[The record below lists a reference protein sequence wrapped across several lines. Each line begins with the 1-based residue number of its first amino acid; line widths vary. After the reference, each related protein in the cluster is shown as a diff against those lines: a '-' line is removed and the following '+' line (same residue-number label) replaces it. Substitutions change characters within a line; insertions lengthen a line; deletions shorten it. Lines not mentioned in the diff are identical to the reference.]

1 LYFHQPEDYWFLPPT
16 DPEAWWADHFD
27 IQVVRDAADWRE
39 GLKRELASRSSDIR
53 AVAAIGDAPMLG
65 EVFEADRVNPAG
77 LVNRTHIARTRKT
90 PYEIACMQQASHLA
104 AVAHLAAERTFGEGR
119 SEFEI
124 HQAYLSACEHSDS
137 QLPYGN
143 IVALNEHGA
152 VLHYQERERT
162 VPGQIRS
169 FLIDAGCTVHAYA
182 SDITRTYS
190 SDAGEFAELISAMQV
205 MQRGLIDRVTTGVDY
220 RALHIRAHHEI
231 ADIMEAAGIINISAD
246 DAVDTGLSSVFY
258 PHGLGHFIGL
268 QTHDVAGLIDN
279 EGQEIPRP
287 DGHPF
292 LRLTRILEPGNV
304 LTIEPGLYFI
314 EPLLRQWRENGD
326 ASAINWSKIEA
337 LSPYGGI
344 RIEDNVVVTET
355 GCDNLTQRAFAE
367 AM

>member
-1 LYFHQPEDYWFLPPT
+1 
-16 DPEAWWADHFD
+16 
-27 IQVVRDAADWRE
+27 
-39 GLKRELASRSSDIR
+39 
-53 AVAAIGDAPMLG
+53 
-65 EVFEADRVNPAG
+65 
-77 LVNRTHIARTRKT
+77 
-90 PYEIACMQQASHLA
+90 
-104 AVAHLAAERTFGEGR
+104 
-119 SEFEI
+119 
-124 HQAYLSACEHSDS
+124 
-137 QLPYGN
+137 
-143 IVALNEHGA
+143 
-152 VLHYQERERT
+152 
-162 VPGQIRS
+162 
-169 FLIDAGCTVHAYA
+169 
-182 SDITRTYS
+182 
-190 SDAGEFAELISAMQV
+190 
-205 MQRGLIDRVTTGVDY
+205 
-220 RALHIRAHHEI
+220 
-231 ADIMEAAGIINISAD
+231 
-246 DAVDTGLSSVFY
+246 VDTGLSSVFY